1 MNESSF
7 TDKSYESHRTH
18 FKDHVPGG
26 DKFEHALT
34 WLRKDNIDYWRHE
47 RMYKSLLPFLEI
59 SKGGTWL
66 TVGDGRLGSDA
77 RYLIDHGARAH
88 ASDIGDSLLK
98 VAAERGVIQE
108 YSAQNS
114 ESLKFSDRQFQYGL
128 CKESFHHFPR
138 PWIAVH
144 ELLRVVTDA
153 VILIEPQDH
162 YVDTTFLQRA
172 FLGFTEWLKKKLG
185 KDLLLHQFEDVGN
198 YVYTLSKREV
208 DKAALGIGLRYVAY
222 FELNDFFTEGVEKN
236 PADSANPLFK
246 KVQFRLKLSDFF
258 TKMGLR
264 KGLLLVAV
272 IFKTPPSAELRKQM
286 LAQGYEIR
294 ELPANPYL

>member
-1 MNESSF
+1 MSDTSF
-7 TDKSYESHRTH
+7 ATKSYESHRGH
-18 FKDHVPGG
+18 FKDHLPGG
-26 DKFEHALT
+26 QKFEHALT

-47 RMYKSLLPFLEI
+47 RMYKSLLPFLEMA
-59 SKGGTWL
+59 KGASWF

-77 RYLIDHGARAH
+77 RYLMDHGARAH
-88 ASDIGDSLLK
+88 ATDIGDSLLK
-98 VAAERGVIQE
+98 VAAEKGLLQE
-108 YSAQNS
+108 FSAQNS
-114 ESLKFSDRQFQYGL
+114 ESLKFSDGQFQYAL

-144 ELLRVVTDA
+144 ELLRVAKDA

-162 YVDTTFLQRA
+162 YVDATFLQRT

-208 DKAALGIGLRYVAY
+208 DKAALGVGLRHVAY
-222 FELNDFFTEGVEKN
+222 LELNDFFTPGVEKN
-236 PADSANPLFK
+236 LAEAGNPLFK
-246 KVQFRLKLSDFF
+246 KVQFRLKLSDLF
-258 TKMGLR
+258 TRLGLR

-272 IFKTPPSAELRKQM
+272 IFKTSPSAELRTKMTQM
-286 LAQGYEIR
+286 GYEIR
-294 ELPANPYL
+294 ELPKNPYL